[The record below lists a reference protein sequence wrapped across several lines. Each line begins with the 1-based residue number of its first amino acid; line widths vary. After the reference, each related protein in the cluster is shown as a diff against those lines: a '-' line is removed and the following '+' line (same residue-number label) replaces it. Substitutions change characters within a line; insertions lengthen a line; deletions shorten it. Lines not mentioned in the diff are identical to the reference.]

1 MKASSVR
8 AIQDNHGFTLT
19 ELSIVLVSTL
29 IILASAVPFV
39 DIVLDQYNLVLSAQ
53 GITTQLQGTRMRAVS
68 SNEPLRL
75 RFGPAANSYRVEL
88 DNGTVL
94 AGPFWFQGGIALNDE
109 LGDPVSFPGD
119 VVRFLPTGSL
129 PTSGTGSAGRVKL
142 INQSGVRVDI
152 VVDAGG
158 LVRQTPAF
166 KTATPPF

>member
-8 AIQDNHGFTLT
+8 AVQDSPGFTLV
-19 ELSIVLVSTL
+19 ELSIVLVSAL
-29 IILASAVPFV
+29 IIMASAVPFV
-39 DIVLDQYNLVLSAQ
+39 DVVLDQYNLVLAAQ
-53 GITTQLQGTRMRAVS
+53 GIATQMQGTRMRAVS

-88 DNGTVL
+88 DNGTVF
-94 AGPFWFQGGIALNDE
+94 AGPFWLPRGIVLNDE
-109 LGDPVSFPGD
+109 AGDPVSFPGD

-142 INQSGVRVDI
+142 VNQTGVRIDI
-152 VVDAGG
+152 VVDGGG